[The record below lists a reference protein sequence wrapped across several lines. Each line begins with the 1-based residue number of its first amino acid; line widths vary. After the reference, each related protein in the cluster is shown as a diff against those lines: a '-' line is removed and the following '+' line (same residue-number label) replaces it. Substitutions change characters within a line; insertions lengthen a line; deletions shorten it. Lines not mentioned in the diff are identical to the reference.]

1 MVAGTLSCLLFF
13 LFAVIRLR
21 PWYDPRYF
29 IPLAGMLIG
38 NSMTGISLAVR
49 QLQDMMDSQRPLVE
63 QALMLGATP
72 SEATRRIINQAYDS
86 AIMLAILGA
95 VSLTVLILLRL
106 GCRSFFTRSD
116 QLIDP
121 DQNNTTESSGR
132 SA

>member
-72 SEATRRIINQAYDS
+72 LRRPAASSTRLMTQPS
-86 AIMLAILGA
+86 
-95 VSLTVLILLRL
+95 
-106 GCRSFFTRSD
+106 C
-116 QLIDP
+116 
-121 DQNNTTESSGR
+121 
-132 SA
+132 